1 MKGNQISSRPPI
13 VVVLG
18 HVDHGKTT
26 LLDRIRK
33 TDIAG
38 KEAGGITQG
47 IGASVIETTEKKKI
61 TFIDTPGHAAFSK
74 MRSRGA
80 NLADVAILVIAAH
93 GGIKP
98 QTREALDHI
107 KEAKIP
113 YIVAVTKIDLPSSSV
128 ESTVEQLEKEGVSF
142 EKKGGDVPLVPVS
155 GKTGEGV
162 VELLEM
168 ISLVAEIGEV
178 KGDSAADF
186 EGIVIETDKDKRG
199 ALVSVV
205 VRNGTLQVTDEV
217 SAEGIKAKVRGLFD
231 DKRRPVKKAEP
242 GEPVQILGFSEM
254 PPVGSLLK
262 KSSQDEGNLTV
273 KKTVKTVQKTGKGNI
288 FIVVKAA
295 NSGSLEAII
304 TNLPDKVL
312 VISSG
317 IGDVNESDIFYA
329 KSNDDVQIFAFE
341 SRVSPS
347 VQKLANTE
355 GVKINRFD
363 VIYDLFDTVEELIKA
378 GEEQILGKAEI
389 IADFPYDKIRVAGA
403 RVTEGEIKKQDE
415 IVLIRGI
422 NELGKSKIKSLK
434 KQKQNVESVKTQ
446 EEFGILFEPQL
457 DFAVGDVIISTRKK

>member
-1 MKGNQISSRPPI
+1 MKENQIGSRPPI

-33 TDIAG
+33 TDIAS

-47 IGASVIETTEKKKI
+47 IGASVVETTEKKKI

-80 NLADVAILVIAAH
+80 NLADVAILVVAAH

-113 YIVAVTKIDLPSSSV
+113 YIVALTKIDLPSSSV

-162 VELLEM
+162 SELLEM
-168 ISLVAEIGEV
+168 ISLVAEIDEV
-178 KGDSAADF
+178 KGDSTADF
-186 EGIVIETDKDKRG
+186 EGVVIETDKDKRG

-231 DKRRPVKKAEP
+231 DKRKPVKKAEP

-262 KSSQDEGNLTV
+262 SSQDEGNLTV
-273 KKTVKTVQKTGKGNI
+273 KGTVKTVQKTVKGNI
-288 FIVVKAA
+288 PIVVKAA
-295 NSGSLEAII
+295 NSGSLEAIM
-304 TNLPDKVL
+304 TNLPDKVS
-312 VISSG
+312 VIYSG

-341 SRVSPS
+341 SGVSPS
-347 VQKLANTE
+347 VEKLANTE
-355 GVKINRFD
+355 GVKINKFN
-363 VIYDLFDTVEELIKA
+363 VIYDLFDTIEELIKA

-389 IADFPYDKIRVAGA
+389 IADFPYNKTRVAGA

-415 IVLIRGI
+415 IVLIRGN

-457 DFAVGDVIISTRKK
+457 DFAVGDMIISTRKK